1 MLKTNGCSLW
11 LFSLFFKV
19 TWNTKDP
26 IQLLVEY
33 KIISKRDIK
42 NICSGVVN
50 SATAAHEIKT
60 AAQAKSAFNK
70 L

>member
-1 MLKTNGCSLW
+1 
-11 LFSLFFKV
+11 
-19 TWNTKDP
+19 
-26 IQLLVEY
+26 VEY

-42 NICSGVVN
+42 KICSGVVN